1 MKRVNLKV
9 IGNNVYIIDLKSGG
23 TDNFFT
29 TEIPHNLDKIM
40 SQLNQVE
47 SKWNEFYNVEEVTFL
62 IKK

>member
-9 IGNNVYIIDLKSGG
+9 IGIEVYVINRKNAV
-23 TDNFFT
+23 TERVFN

-40 SQLNQVE
+40 ATLNEVE